1 MIGHFLKYY
10 KNYKILLG
18 GVIAGTF
25 TASALDLLFPA
36 VVRDLIARVL
46 PSGNISELWTGAAAL
61 LVLYVANFAV
71 QYAVSYYG
79 HVMSAGIEHDMRR
92 DLFAH
97 IEGLSF
103 QYFDNEKVG
112 QLLSRIT
119 SDITEMSEL
128 SFRGPN
134 DFLICAV
141 TMAGT
146 LIIMLLMNWQ
156 LALLIG
162 ALLILKSIQTVH
174 TNRKMKNAFRRN
186 RAKMGEVSA
195 RVEESLSGIRLTKA
209 FAREPYELARFSEKS
224 DELRQTRCASYR
236 LVAAFSAGINFFTN
250 FIHVAVLLAGGL
262 MIAADTLAFSDF
274 VAFLLYVN
282 IFMKPVFRLTILAEV
297 YQRGMAGLHRFEE
310 IMAVRPSVADPPAP
324 ETVGTP
330 CGDIVFDH
338 VSFGYTPAQTVLHEL
353 NFTIEAGKTTA
364 FVGETGA
371 GKSTLV
377 SLLLRFYDPTAG
389 RILLGGKD
397 LRSLS
402 QRDLRQT
409 VGIVQQ
415 DVFLFSDSVA
425 DNIGYGRDGASREE
439 IEEAARMAAAD
450 GFIRALPH
458 GYDTEVGERGVK
470 LSGGQKQRISIARVF
485 LKDPPVLIWDEATA
499 ALDTQTEEQIQ
510 ETMSELSRDRTAIL
524 IAHRLS
530 TVRHADR
537 IIVLDHGR
545 ILEEGRHEELLAR
558 RGKYYQLYEAQKADR
573 GKRGETAS

>member
-262 MIAADTLAFSDF
+262 MIAAGTLAFSDF

-282 IFMKPVFRLTILAEV
+282 IFMKPVFRLTILAEA

-310 IMAVRPSVADPPAP
+310 IMAVRPSVADPPEP

-338 VSFGYTPAQTVLHEL
+338 VSFGYTPVQTVLHEL

-409 VGIVQQ
+409 IGIVQQ

-573 GKRGETAS
+573 EKRGETAS

>member
-262 MIAADTLAFSDF
+262 MIAVDTLAFSDF

-573 GKRGETAS
+573 EKRGETAS

>member
-10 KNYKILLG
+10 KNYKILLS

-61 LVLYVANFAV
+61 LVLYVVNFAV

-195 RVEESLSGIRLTKA
+195 RVEESLSGIRLIKA

-262 MIAADTLAFSDF
+262 MIAAGTLAFSDF

-310 IMAVRPSVADPPAP
+310 IMAVRPSVADSPEP

-573 GKRGETAS
+573 EKRGETAS

>member
-262 MIAADTLAFSDF
+262 MIAAGTLAFSDF

-310 IMAVRPSVADPPAP
+310 IMAVRPSVADPPEP

-450 GFIRALPH
+450 GFIHALPH

-573 GKRGETAS
+573 EKRGETAS

>member
-1 MIGHFLKYY
+1 M
-10 KNYKILLG
+10 
-18 GVIAGTF
+18 
-25 TASALDLLFPA
+25 
-36 VVRDLIARVL
+36 
-46 PSGNISELWTGAAAL
+46 
-61 LVLYVANFAV
+61 
-71 QYAVSYYG
+71 
-79 HVMSAGIEHDMRR
+79 
-92 DLFAH
+92 
-97 IEGLSF
+97 
-103 QYFDNEKVG
+103 
-112 QLLSRIT
+112 
-119 SDITEMSEL
+119 
-128 SFRGPN
+128 
-134 DFLICAV
+134 

-156 LALLIG
+156 LALFIG

-262 MIAADTLAFSDF
+262 MIAAGTLAFSDF

-310 IMAVRPSVADPPAP
+310 IMAVRPSVADSPEP

-371 GKSTLV
+371 GKSTSSV
-377 SLLLRFYDPTAG
+377 CSSASMIPRPAAFCWAERIFDRCRSGISVRPWGSCSRMCSCFRIPWRTISATAGTVRPGRRSRRRPAWRPPTASSA
-389 RILLGGKD
+389 RCLTAMIRKWA
-397 LRSLS
+397 S
-402 QRDLRQT
+402 
-409 VGIVQQ
+409 
-415 DVFLFSDSVA
+415 
-425 DNIGYGRDGASREE
+425 GA
-439 IEEAARMAAAD
+439 
-450 GFIRALPH
+450 
-458 GYDTEVGERGVK
+458 
-470 LSGGQKQRISIARVF
+470 
-485 LKDPPVLIWDEATA
+485 
-499 ALDTQTEEQIQ
+499 
-510 ETMSELSRDRTAIL
+510 
-524 IAHRLS
+524 
-530 TVRHADR
+530 
-537 IIVLDHGR
+537 
-545 ILEEGRHEELLAR
+545 
-558 RGKYYQLYEAQKADR
+558 
-573 GKRGETAS
+573 

>member
-10 KNYKILLG
+10 KNYKILLS

-61 LVLYVANFAV
+61 LVLYVVNFAV

-262 MIAADTLAFSDF
+262 MIAAGTLAFSDF

-310 IMAVRPSVADPPAP
+310 IMAVRPSVADPPEP

-450 GFIRALPH
+450 GFIHALPH

-510 ETMSELSRDRTAIL
+510 ETMPELYRDRTAIL

-558 RGKYYQLYEAQKADR
+558 RGKYYQLYEAQKAGR
-573 GKRGETAS
+573 EKRGETAS

>member
-61 LVLYVANFAV
+61 LVLYVANFAA

-262 MIAADTLAFSDF
+262 MIAAGTLAFSDF

-310 IMAVRPSVADPPAP
+310 IMAVRPSVADPPEP

-573 GKRGETAS
+573 EKRGETAS

>member
-10 KNYKILLG
+10 KNYKILLS

-61 LVLYVANFAV
+61 LVLYVVNFAV

-262 MIAADTLAFSDF
+262 MIAAGTLAFSDF

-310 IMAVRPSVADPPAP
+310 IMAVRPSVADPPEP

-450 GFIRALPH
+450 GFIHALPH
-458 GYDTEVGERGVK
+458 GDDTEVGERGVK

-573 GKRGETAS
+573 EKRGETAS

>member
-46 PSGNISELWTGAAAL
+46 PSGNISELWTGAVAL

-262 MIAADTLAFSDF
+262 MIAAGTLAFSDF

-310 IMAVRPSVADPPAP
+310 IMAVRPSVADPPEP

-409 VGIVQQ
+409 IGIVQQ

-439 IEEAARMAAAD
+439 IEKAARMAAAD

-573 GKRGETAS
+573 EKRGETAS

>member
-10 KNYKILLG
+10 KNYKILLS

-61 LVLYVANFAV
+61 LVLYVVNFAV

-262 MIAADTLAFSDF
+262 MIAAGTLAFSDF

-310 IMAVRPSVADPPAP
+310 IMAVRPSVADPPEP

-450 GFIRALPH
+450 GFIHALPH
-458 GYDTEVGERGVK
+458 GYDTEVGERG
-470 LSGGQKQRISIARVF
+470 R
-485 LKDPPVLIWDEATA
+485 EALRRTEA
-499 ALDTQTEEQIQ
+499 ADL
-510 ETMSELSRDRTAIL
+510 
-524 IAHRLS
+524 HCPRLS
-530 TVRHADR
+530 
-537 IIVLDHGR
+537 
-545 ILEEGRHEELLAR
+545 EGPAGAHL
-558 RGKYYQLYEAQKADR
+558 G
-573 GKRGETAS
+573 

>member
-573 GKRGETAS
+573 EKRGETAS

>member
-262 MIAADTLAFSDF
+262 MIAAGTLAFSDF

-310 IMAVRPSVADPPAP
+310 IMAVRPSVADPPEP

-377 SLLLRFYDPTAG
+377 SLLLRFYDPTTG

-409 VGIVQQ
+409 IGIVQQ

-573 GKRGETAS
+573 EKRGETAS

>member
-262 MIAADTLAFSDF
+262 MIAAGTLAFSDF

-310 IMAVRPSVADPPAP
+310 IMAVRPSVADPPEP

-338 VSFGYTPAQTVLHEL
+338 VSFGYTPVQTVLHEL

-573 GKRGETAS
+573 EKRGETAS

>member
-262 MIAADTLAFSDF
+262 MIAAGTLAFSDF

-573 GKRGETAS
+573 EKRGETAS

>member
-262 MIAADTLAFSDF
+262 MIAAGTLAFSDF

-310 IMAVRPSVADPPAP
+310 IMAVRPSVADPPEP

-353 NFTIEAGKTTA
+353 NSTIEAGKTTA

-377 SLLLRFYDPTAG
+377 SLLLRFYDPTSG

-409 VGIVQQ
+409 IGIVQQ

-573 GKRGETAS
+573 EKRGETAS

>member
-262 MIAADTLAFSDF
+262 MIAAGTLAFSDF

-310 IMAVRPSVADPPAP
+310 IMAVRPSVADPPEP

-537 IIVLDHGR
+537 IIVLNHGR

-573 GKRGETAS
+573 EKRGETAS

>member
-262 MIAADTLAFSDF
+262 MIAAGTLAFSDF

-310 IMAVRPSVADPPAP
+310 IMAVRPSVADPPEP

-338 VSFGYTPAQTVLHEL
+338 VSFGYTPVQTVLHEL

-470 LSGGQKQRISIARVF
+470 LSGGQKQRISIARVL
-485 LKDPPVLIWDEATA
+485 LKDTPVLIWDEATA

-573 GKRGETAS
+573 EKRGETAS

>member
-162 ALLILKSIQTVH
+162 VLLILKSIQTVH

-262 MIAADTLAFSDF
+262 MIAAGTLAFSDF

-310 IMAVRPSVADPPAP
+310 IMAVRPSVADPPEP

-573 GKRGETAS
+573 EKRGETAS

>member
-156 LALLIG
+156 LALFIG

-262 MIAADTLAFSDF
+262 MIAAGTLAFSDF

-310 IMAVRPSVADPPAP
+310 IMAVRPSVADSPEP

-353 NFTIEAGKTTA
+353 NFTIEADKTTA

-573 GKRGETAS
+573 EKRGETAS

>member
-46 PSGNISELWTGAAAL
+46 PSGNISELWTGAAVL
-61 LVLYVANFAV
+61 LVLYVANFVV

-262 MIAADTLAFSDF
+262 MIAAGTLAFSDF

-310 IMAVRPSVADPPAP
+310 IMAVRPSVADPPEP

-573 GKRGETAS
+573 EKRGETAS

>member
-330 CGDIVFDH
+330 CGDVVFDH

-573 GKRGETAS
+573 EKRGETAS

>member
-156 LALLIG
+156 LALFIG

-262 MIAADTLAFSDF
+262 MIAAGTLAFSDF

-310 IMAVRPSVADPPAP
+310 IMAVRPSVADSPEP

-573 GKRGETAS
+573 EKRGETAS

>member
-162 ALLILKSIQTVH
+162 ALLILKSLQTVH

-573 GKRGETAS
+573 EKRGETAS

>member
-195 RVEESLSGIRLTKA
+195 RGEESLSGIRLTKA

-262 MIAADTLAFSDF
+262 MIAAGTLAFSDF

-310 IMAVRPSVADPPAP
+310 IMAVRPSVADPPEP

-409 VGIVQQ
+409 IGIVQQ

-573 GKRGETAS
+573 EKRGETAS

>member
-262 MIAADTLAFSDF
+262 MIAAGTLAFSDF

-310 IMAVRPSVADPPAP
+310 IMAVRPSVADPPEP

-409 VGIVQQ
+409 IGIVQQ

-573 GKRGETAS
+573 EKRGETAS

>member
-262 MIAADTLAFSDF
+262 MIAAGTLAFSDF

-310 IMAVRPSVADPPAP
+310 IMAVRPSVADPPEP

-573 GKRGETAS
+573 EKRGETAS

>member
-262 MIAADTLAFSDF
+262 MIAAGTLAFSDF

-310 IMAVRPSVADPPAP
+310 IMAVQPSVADPPEQ

-573 GKRGETAS
+573 EKRGETAS

>member
-262 MIAADTLAFSDF
+262 MIAAGTLAFSDF

-282 IFMKPVFRLTILAEV
+282 IFMKPVFRLTILAEA

-310 IMAVRPSVADPPAP
+310 IMAVRPSVADPPEP

-338 VSFGYTPAQTVLHEL
+338 VSFGYTPVQTVLHEL

-573 GKRGETAS
+573 EKRGETAS

>member
-195 RVEESLSGIRLTKA
+195 RVEESLSGIRLTNA

-262 MIAADTLAFSDF
+262 MIAAGTLAFSDF

-310 IMAVRPSVADPPAP
+310 IMAVRPSVADPPEP

-573 GKRGETAS
+573 EKRGETAS